1 MATRDP
7 RLVKISVLSQ
17 MCGVPGPTIKYYIRE
32 GLLPDPVRT
41 SRNMAWYDPNLV
53 PRIKAIKRLQTTQFL
68 PLKVIRELL
77 EGGDSPTK
85 PGQLDTMV
93 EAVRRVSSGA
103 NVTRAALVAEGASE
117 EDLTWLTEKG
127 LVDGGAELSAEDAAL
142 VRILMQSR
150 REGLSP
156 GLLPRELLLA
166 YRDAVAELVQFELEM
181 FRRGVVPRAG
191 QDLERMSVVATQ
203 ISERIVVAMRRKLLI
218 PILEQFREE

>member
-1 MATRDP
+1 MAAVDP

-32 GLLPDPVRT
+32 GLLPEPVRT
-41 SRNMAWYDPNLV
+41 SRNMAWYDPDLV

-77 EGGDSPTK
+77 AKSGTPGDAAE
-85 PGQLDTMV
+85 LDTMV
-93 EAVRRVSSGA
+93 EAVRSVSQGA
-103 NVTRAALVAEGASE
+103 TTSREALLDEGAAP
-117 EDLTWLTEKG
+117 EDMAWLTEKELIG
-127 LVDGGAELSAEDAAL
+127 AGAELSAEDASL
-142 VRILMQSR
+142 VRILTQSR

-181 FRRGVVPRAG
+181 FRGGVVPHAG
-191 QDLERMSVVATQ
+191 PELTRMSVAATQ